1 MHSSSSSSASPLRP
15 TLSQRGRALHAE
27 LDVDV
32 GLALYDVQ
40 IWAKGLVDTQ
50 LTHLTPV
57 SGAVLYGAG
66 LLTSLSPCALSLVPL
81 TMAYLTDD
89 GSDSER

>member
-1 MHSSSSSSASPLRP
+1 MHPPSPAPPLRP
-15 TLSQRGRALHAE
+15 TPRGRTLQCAA
-27 LDVDV
+27 DFDV

-89 GSDSER
+89 GADAEK

>member
-1 MHSSSSSSASPLRP
+1 MALRP
-15 TLSQRGRALHAE
+15 PTPQSVGGRGRSLRAS
-27 LDVDV
+27 VDV
-32 GLALYDVQ
+32 GLALYDLQ

-89 GSDSER
+89 GSDSAK

>member
-1 MHSSSSSSASPLRP
+1 MHPSSSSASPLRP
-15 TLSQRGRALHAE
+15 TFSQRGRSLRAE
-27 LDVDV
+27 LDV

-89 GSDSER
+89 GTDSER

>member
-1 MHSSSSSSASPLRP
+1 MALQPP
-15 TLSQRGRALHAE
+15 TPQSGGGRGRGRGRSLRAS
-27 LDVDV
+27 VDV
-32 GLALYDVQ
+32 GLALYDLQ

-89 GSDSER
+89 GTDSAK